1 MYVKKGKKLSIEE
14 VKDFLEKKNVSDV
27 TSYDIGEYARQ
38 FVEINEILL
47 GEPNGRIYGLCEKC
61 PSNLDRG
68 NHYYSIIY
76 VSSNGTLESVYM
88 PKLRKLIGA
97 YVQNKRR
104 NIPYFGFKSRAIGM
118 NRLLDATDGFFDFL
132 RNMGG
137 CYAQINVW

>member
-1 MYVKKGKKLSIEE
+1 
-14 VKDFLEKKNVSDV
+14 
-27 TSYDIGEYARQ
+27 
-38 FVEINEILL
+38 VEINDILL
-47 GEPNGRIYGLCEKC
+47 GEPDGRIYGLCEKY

-97 YVQNKRR
+97 YAQNKRR
-104 NIPYFGFKSRAIGM
+104 DIPYFGFKSRAIGM